1 MPKIINITATK
12 YEPNLLILKNHI
24 VAYDKNEFFLYDI
37 YGKKLNYYNFED
49 ANFLKII
56 KINDT
61 ILISFENNRL
71 YEIKINNNNIKIP
84 KIIKFNIQE
93 PIENILFIKE
103 SNILIIGFI
112 TFFQLFDIYTL
123 SPFQTIYKSSLEFLN
138 LNNNKLIHYNEN
150 EINIYEKINGIKTY
164 QLLLNIKLK
173 HCVKVIKFNNKELII
188 ADRENLYHMNVYKYK
203 LKNIFFN
210 INSQNVSDFY
220 EYNLHFNGYNNICY
234 ICNNKNNIYIF
245 TEKALYVIKY
255 YKNNFTLTKKIY
267 MYKLN
272 DLNALKEI
280 NYLINQKFQKNNVIL
295 NCIYNKYD
303 KYDKYKIT
311 EPDISDF
318 ITENNFLYTPCFFCQ
333 FYWDYF
339 HWTYYPCPHY
349 NNGIFICP
357 YEEESIK
364 KEKKKEIKK
373 VKKKNKKKDKKKKCF
388 YKKNI
393 KKLII

>member
-1 MPKIINITATK
+1 M
-12 YEPNLLILKNHI
+12 
-24 VAYDKNEFFLYDI
+24 
-37 YGKKLNYYNFED
+37 
-49 ANFLKII
+49 
-56 KINDT
+56 
-61 ILISFENNRL
+61 
-71 YEIKINNNNIKIP
+71 
-84 KIIKFNIQE
+84 
-93 PIENILFIKE
+93 
-103 SNILIIGFI
+103 
-112 TFFQLFDIYTL
+112 
-123 SPFQTIYKSSLEFLN
+123 EFLN

-333 FYWDYF
+333 FYCDYF
-339 HWTYYPCPHY
+339 HWTHHPCPHY

-357 YEEESIK
+357 HEEESIK

-373 VKKKNKKKDKKKKCF
+373 VKKKNKKKDKKKKFF
-388 YKKNI
+388 YKKKY
-393 KKLII
+393 KKINYLKNNKVNKNYNNYYR

>member
-318 ITENNFLYTPCFFCQ
+318 IIENDCK
-333 FYWDYF
+333 FYWNNHPLFSYCI
-339 HWTYYPCPHY
+339 CPFCCF
-349 NNGIFICP
+349 NDIFICP
-357 YEEESIK
+357 
-364 KEKKKEIKK
+364 
-373 VKKKNKKKDKKKKCF
+373 D
-388 YKKNI
+388 
-393 KKLII
+393 